1 MLLFF
6 LSAKGDGIMNK
17 LACVVIWYNPSL
29 LEVQNIRTYSS
40 CFEKVY
46 IVDNSNSD
54 NKTLAEE
61 IADSVY
67 ISNGKNLGIAAAL
80 NKGCQKACSDGFE
93 WCLTMDQDSTWSSD
107 LLEMYLKEVALNHSE
122 LTVSFAPAM
131 NLSEKSFSIIGD
143 IRRFFTGKETLPEKQ
158 FVENVMTSGNII
170 SLKIWEKTGKFD
182 EKLFIDEVDSDFCF
196 RLISSGYR
204 ILKFNNIFFNHTLG
218 TPKKSFFPMT
228 YSYHEKRCYYISRN
242 KRYLISKYPELAHKY
257 NHSLMLN
264 LFVLGKILTA
274 QFSDMKYIMQ
284 GKKDFKHNIFGEY
297 NATHE

>member
-1 MLLFF
+1 MPNDSVPQDIDVSIILINYKTPDLVFNAIN
-6 LSAKGDGIMNK
+6 S
-17 LACVVIWYNPSL
+17 VIDKTSGLKY
-29 LEVQNIRTYSS
+29 EIIV
-40 CFEKVY
+40 
-46 IVDNSNSD
+46 VDNSNSD

-204 ILKFNNIFFNHTLG
+204 ILKFNNIFSFMAFNFKTIFH
-218 TPKKSFFPMT
+218 SFIFVAI
-228 YSYHEKRCYYISRN
+228 YGSRIN
-242 KRYLISKYPELAHKY
+242 I
-257 NHSLMLN
+257 
-264 LFVLGKILTA
+264 KI
-274 QFSDMKYIMQ
+274 
-284 GKKDFKHNIFGEY
+284 
-297 NATHE
+297 